1 MMRLIDHMFL
11 AGVLYCVC
19 VRLYIYT
26 RTYMYILYT
35 IILKFIQL
43 ENWFSP
49 PFASNHMIE
58 TILCAGTVV
67 SSTIFLSINCT
78 LYSYEIYIEK

>member
-1 MMRLIDHMFL
+1 
-11 AGVLYCVC
+11 
-19 VRLYIYT
+19 
-26 RTYMYILYT
+26 MYILYT
-35 IILKFIQL
+35 IILKLIQL

-67 SSTIFLSINCT
+67 SSSLFLSTKLYIV
-78 LYSYEIYIEK
+78 YSYEIYIEKLMLF